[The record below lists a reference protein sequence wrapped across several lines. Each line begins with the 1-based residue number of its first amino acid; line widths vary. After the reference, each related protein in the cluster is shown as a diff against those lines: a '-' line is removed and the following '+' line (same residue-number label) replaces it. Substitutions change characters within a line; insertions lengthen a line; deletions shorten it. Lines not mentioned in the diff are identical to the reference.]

1 MDDSLFIRQEIEI
14 LDPAFQ
20 EIENDYKT
28 IRDMIGGK
36 TDESEVL
43 ATLQSYSLTG
53 NHDHLAKGL
62 MCGYLLGH
70 N

>member
-1 MDDSLFIRQEIEI
+1 
-14 LDPAFQ
+14 
-20 EIENDYKT
+20 
-28 IRDMIGGK
+28 MIGGK